1 MSYSKET
8 LAWKRERQKQKEE
21 KLKNKLPRD
30 EEVKQIIIK
39 ACRTY
44 LQENRYQWTEEQSE
58 STKSYYFHIIKGT
71 NVSDWQT
78 PVIRISDHKGFGKYR
93 LAEFLLQDIGKNKPF
108 KQIKKQ
114 VIKELDK
121 GFRRLMISSTKKV
134 FEILDTNAN
143 IK

>member
-1 MSYSKET
+1 MSYSKQVIE
-8 LAWKRERQKQKEE
+8 WKRERQQLKEE

-30 EEVKQIIIK
+30 EQVKQIIIK

-44 LQENRYQWTEEQSE
+44 LQENRYQWTEEQSQT
-58 STKSYYFHIIKGT
+58 SNSYYFHIIKGT

-78 PVIRISDHKGFGKYR
+78 PIIRISDHKGFGKYR

-121 GFRRLMISSTKKV
+121 GFKRLSLSGTKKV
-134 FEILDTNAN
+134 FENLDKNKLN
-143 IK
+143 

>member
-1 MSYSKET
+1 MGQWSEENKQFHKE
-8 LAWKRERQKQKEE
+8 LREKKQQILE
-21 KLKNKLPRD
+21 NKKPRD

-121 GFRRLMISSTKKV
+121 GFKRLSLSGTKKV
-134 FEILDTNAN
+134 FETLDKNKLN
-143 IK
+143 

>member
-1 MSYSKET
+1 MGRWSEENKQFHKE
-8 LAWKRERQKQKEE
+8 LRYKKQQILE
-21 KLKNKLPRD
+21 NKKPRD

-121 GFRRLMISSTKKV
+121 GFKRLSLSGTKKV
-134 FEILDTNAN
+134 FENLDKN
-143 IK
+143 KLK

>member
-1 MSYSKET
+1 MSYSAKE
-8 LAWKRERQKQKEE
+8 LHQMKKEMQAAKKE
-21 KLKNKLPRD
+21 KVENLLPRD
-30 EEVKQIIIK
+30 EQVKQIIIK

-121 GFRRLMISSTKKV
+121 GFKRLSLSGTKKV
-134 FEILDTNAN
+134 FETLDKN
-143 IK
+143 KLK